1 MVTQSLTIVALKV
14 ETASLVAVV
23 DRSSA
28 IIIAVVTQVSQ
39 LFTIAPQIMEIF
51 LKIIFF
57 DLIPNSISI
66 GGMILVLL
74 AGVLQSG
81 WKYYKEVKTKQP
93 SASPVI

>member
-1 MVTQSLTIVALKV
+1 MLTQSLTIVALKV

-28 IIIAVVTQVSQ
+28 IIIAVVSQVRQVLSFVT
-39 LFTIAPQIMEIF
+39 LSKNI

-57 DLIPNSISI
+57 DLIPNTISI

-81 WKYYKEVKTKQP
+81 WKYYKEVKTKQ
-93 SASPVI
+93 

>member
-1 MVTQSLTIVALKV
+1 MALKV

-28 IIIAVVTQVSQ
+28 IIIAVVSQVSKI
-39 LFTIAPQIMEIF
+39 LSFVTLIINIS
-51 LKIIFF
+51 KIIFF

-81 WKYYKEVKTKQP
+81 WKYYKEVKTKQ
-93 SASPVI
+93 